1 MDNAEIKRTDN
12 IAKAAIGLNEI
23 YRVFEE
29 PELIP
34 KQLPETRHEK
44 TQEPSNIAQNTLLI
58 GKKPLRIPLSKLVD
72 DAKRQEIFNNEI
84 QNQIGKLSGSN
95 IFFVEYRGRKYPK
108 EIERNFMLHTAH
120 TFSDIPCLPIT
131 PLIASA
137 IIAGKLPFDDYL
149 SFIKGSMEW
158 LKSYRKKPIMGIVV
172 NFGYTKLEKLIK
184 LYVDQG
190 INAFCIDFDCHTPIS
205 HKSAIAQCYRIL
217 DEDGKSDRTKNSLF
231 YAINVNQGR
240 FIHNRTVVNAKDILS
255 FGFGL
260 DAMGKRHRAKFP
272 SKETRERLGIKWTPL
287 DRKDNKAR
295 LFIKTDYGYYKVQN
309 AKDIKNYPH
318 DSLIP
323 LSTFTNS
330 SQIHSSQVQHC
341 EKIFNMEQLG
351 LEAFTLR
358 KIIEQEV
365 PTKYLERKA
374 HVDPNDVKQIKDF
387 RESVVHPQK
396 SLDEVFL

>member
-1 MDNAEIKRTDN
+1 MDNKEIKRTDD
-12 IAKAAIGLNEI
+12 IAEAAIGLNEI

-29 PELIP
+29 PELLP
-34 KQLPETRHEK
+34 KQLPEKQPEK
-44 TQEPSNIAQNTLLI
+44 TQEPSNRAQNVLPT
-58 GKKPLRIPLSKLVD
+58 GKRPLRLPLSKLVD
-72 DAKRQEIFNNEI
+72 DAKKQEIFNNEI

-95 IFFVEYRGRKYPK
+95 IFFMEYKGRKYPR

-131 PLIASA
+131 PFIANA
-137 IIAGKLPFDDYL
+137 IIAGKQPFDEYL
-149 SFIKGSMEW
+149 SFIKGSIEW
-158 LKSYRKKPIMGIVV
+158 LKKYRKKPIMGIVV

-205 HKSAIAQCYRIL
+205 HKSAISQCYRIL
-217 DEDGKSDRTKNSLF
+217 DEDGKSEKTKNSFF

-240 FIHNRTVVNAKDILS
+240 FIHNKPIVNAKDILS

-272 SKETRERLGIKWTPL
+272 SKETREKLGAKWEQL
-287 DRKDNKAR
+287 DRKINKAR
-295 LFIKTDYGYYKVQN
+295 LFIKTEYGYYKVEN
-309 AKDIKNYPH
+309 AKDIKNYPL
-318 DSLIP
+318 DTRIP
-323 LSTFTNS
+323 LDTFTNS
-330 SQIHSSQVQHC
+330 PSMDNPQVQHC

-358 KIIEQEV
+358 KIIEKEV
-365 PTKYLERKA
+365 PIKYLERKA
-374 HVDPNDVKQIKDF
+374 HVDPNDIKQIKGF
-387 RESVVHPQK
+387 KENVVHPQK
-396 SLDEVFL
+396 SLDEVL